1 MHDLV
6 HDLAQSIMGQECM
19 YLEKENMSNLSKST
33 HHISFQHAHCL
44 SFNEGDFKKIE
55 SLRTLF
61 QLKHYNDEEL
71 DYFPINHSLRVLRTP
86 SFQLFPYIG
95 KLTSLRT
102 LSVYIV
108 SLKTGHS
115 LVELRDLNLG
125 GKLNIVGLNNVGSLS
140 EAKEANLIGK
150 KDLYELCLSWYHTE
164 ELTEP
169 PIISVEQVLEVLQP
183 HSNLKRLKISYYE
196 GLFLPSW
203 ISILSN
209 LVALELRDCE
219 KCVRLPSFGKL
230 QCLKKLELYRM
241 YNLKYLDDDDD
252 KSHDCTELRIFP
264 SLEVLILE
272 NLPNLE
278 GLLKVERGEVFPCI
292 SNLKISRCPKL
303 RLPCLPSLK
312 DLDVFVCNSE
322 LLKSISSF
330 CGLTTLKLDDGD
342 GITFL
347 PEGMFRN
354 LVCLQT
360 LKVDYFPNLKELP
373 KEPFSLVMEHLII
386 SSCDEL
392 DSLPEEIWKGLKSLR
407 TLDIRYCEGL
417 RCLPEGLLYL
427 TSLEGLT
434 ISGCPTLKERCKR
447 ITGEDWYK
455 ISHIPYDMPLLFL
468 HYGLLVMLVSLLSF
482 IDMIGLNDESPKKA
496 VNLNNGVPTNVIP
509 TITNAERVTASPE
522 PQQPQSSEG
531 SHVHVRN
538 IIQNG
543 QLHSSAVEV
552 FMIAGRPYELIEN
565 LHKLALHNL
574 QSAKFDNTYCIKDI
588 CFCHGLSWQ

>member
-1 MHDLV
+1 MAEALLGVAFENLLSLLQNEFATISGIKSKVQKLSTTLDLIKAV
-6 HDLAQSIMGQECM
+6 LEDAEQKQVTDHSIKVWLQQLKDAVYVLDDILDECSIKSRRLSGSSSFKPKNIM
-19 YLEKENMSNLSKST
+19 FRRDIGNRLKDISRRLDNIAEK
-33 HHISFQHAHCL
+33 
-44 SFNEGDFKKIE
+44 

-86 SFQLFPYIG
+86 SFQVSSFG
-95 KLTSLRT
+95 SLIH
-102 LSVYIV
+102 L

-252 KSHDCTELRIFP
+252 KSHDFTELRIFP

-392 DSLPEEIWKGLKSLR
+392 DSLPEEIWK
-407 TLDIRYCEGL
+407 
-417 RCLPEGLLYL
+417 
-427 TSLEGLT
+427 
-434 ISGCPTLKERCKR
+434 
-447 ITGEDWYK
+447 
-455 ISHIPYDMPLLFL
+455 
-468 HYGLLVMLVSLLSF
+468 
-482 IDMIGLNDESPKKA
+482 DMIGLNDESPKKA
-496 VNLNNGVPTNVIP
+496 VNLNNGDPTNVIP

-538 IIQNG
+538 IIQTG